1 MREITEFQSN
11 LILKD
16 QISKYTGNF
25 VSLNKENSM
34 CIQVKK
40 ITHTHTNK
48 RVKLVS
54 NLSFAKK
61 SI

>member
-25 VSLNKENSM
+25 ISLNKENSM
-34 CIQVKK
+34 FIQAKK
-40 ITHTHTNK
+40 IPHTHTNK
-48 RVKLVS
+48 RVKL
-54 NLSFAKK
+54 
-61 SI
+61 